1 MGDSPATGGAV
12 AASVERHRDLFN
24 AGDRAGW
31 LANFVDE
38 PYLEEPVG
46 SGVRR
51 GRRHFAAMFDAA
63 HAVGVTAAIPPFDDV
78 VVCANEVA
86 VYLRGRPLAGDVGR
100 GIVEIFEVAS
110 DGRIAG
116 ARVFIDP
123 RRLPAAE
130 EGGR

>member
-1 MGDSPATGGAV
+1 MGDSLPAVGSV
-12 AASVERHRDLFN
+12 AAAVQRHRDLFN
-24 AGDRAGW
+24 AGDRARW

-51 GRRHFAAMFDAA
+51 GRQHFAAMFDAA
-63 HAVGVTAAIPPFDDV
+63 HAEGVGASIPPFDDM

-86 VYLRGRPLAGDVGR
+86 VYLRGRPLPDDVGR
-100 GIVEIFEVAS
+100 GIVEIFEVAP

-123 RRLPAAE
+123 RRLPAPNQAT
-130 EGGR
+130 R